1 MLKQTL
7 QQKQLQKLSPQ
18 QIQLMK
24 LIQLHTQEFE
34 DRIKEEIEENPAL
47 DEGRE
52 ADPDNLSNEET
63 WEDEPNNDP
72 LKDLEDFLPEDE
84 IPDYR
89 TQSSNYSSDDE
100 DRSMPVGE
108 SKSFSDIVRAQVGM
122 LTLNEQEQQL
132 AHYIIGSLDDSG
144 YLERPLDRI
153 ADDLAFSVGVY
164 TDEAA
169 LLRVLK
175 QVQALDPPGI
185 GARDL
190 RECLLLQL
198 QRKSQT
204 PVVAIAISIVK
215 DYFEEFSKKH
225 YEKLTQ
231 RLQCTQ
237 EELKEAVA
245 MISKLNPKPGNTI
258 ATGKPTETVTPDF
271 ILDSNDGE
279 LELSLN
285 SRNAPQL
292 HVSRQMREI
301 LETYQNDKDS
311 KSAKEAAVYAKQK
324 IDSAKWFIDAIKQ
337 RQDTLLRTMSA
348 IVEYQREY
356 FLSGDE
362 RQLKPMILKDIADK
376 IKMDIS
382 TISRVAS
389 NKYIQTPYGTFLI
402 KKFFSESMKNEE
414 GEDVSTIK
422 IKKILEEVIEEEN
435 PKKPLTDEKL
445 AKILKEKGYPI
456 ARRTIAKYREQLNIP
471 IARLRKTLWWR
482 VG

>member
-471 IARLRKTLWWR
+471 IARLRKTL
-482 VG
+482 

>member
-52 ADPDNLSNEET
+52 ADPDNLSNEEN

-153 ADDLAFSVGVY
+153 ADDLAFSVGIY

-185 GARDL
+185 GARSL

-204 PVVAIAISIVK
+204 SVVAIAISIVK

-471 IARLRKTLWWR
+471 IARLRKTL
-482 VG
+482 